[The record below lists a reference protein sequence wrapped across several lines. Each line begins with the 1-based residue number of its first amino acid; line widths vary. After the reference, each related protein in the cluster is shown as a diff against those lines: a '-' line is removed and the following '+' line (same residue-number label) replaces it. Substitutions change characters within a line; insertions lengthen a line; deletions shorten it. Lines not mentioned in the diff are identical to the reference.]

1 MHPTDTEIVQEILA
15 GRKQRFAEIVT
26 RYQKPVFN
34 LMLRST
40 RDESDAADLTQ
51 EVFCKAYRKL
61 ATYRADF
68 SLFSWLYTL
77 AVNVANDWRRSQARA
92 YRRLQSLNDGDLNS
106 TIPAFCNK
114 DAEDR
119 ERERMLAAALAQ
131 LKTETREILIL
142 RYRYEQ
148 SVRDVA
154 SAFGMTESA
163 IKMRVKRGLEQLQKI
178 LSEMNDHAR

>member
-1 MHPTDTEIVQEILA
+1 MHPTDTEIVRDVLA

-26 RYQKPVFN
+26 RYQRPVFN

-51 EVFCKAYRKL
+51 EVFCKAYKKL
-61 ATYRADF
+61 ATYRPEF
-68 SLFSWLYTL
+68 SLFSWLYSV
-77 AVNVANDWRRSQARA
+77 AINVANDWGRSQARA
-92 YRRLQSLNDGDLNS
+92 HRRLQTLKDGEFNS
-106 TIPAFCNK
+106 TVISFCNK

-131 LKTETREILIL
+131 LQSETREMLIL
-142 RYRYEQ
+142 RYRHEQ

-163 IKMRVKRGLEQLQKI
+163 VKMRVKRGLEQLQKI
-178 LSEMNDHAR
+178 LSEMNDYVR